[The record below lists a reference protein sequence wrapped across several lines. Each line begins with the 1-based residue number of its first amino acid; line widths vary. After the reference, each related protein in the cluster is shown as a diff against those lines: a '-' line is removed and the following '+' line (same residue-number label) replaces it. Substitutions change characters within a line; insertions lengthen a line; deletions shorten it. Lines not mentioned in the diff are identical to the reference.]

1 MLWRL
6 SLGRRTRF
14 AAPSRRLQALAMTR
28 SRSPRLRPG
37 PPVLPEGVRDVQPAQ
52 GEVALMRFS
61 SPPCIEHQDVF
72 WSQLSDAGAVALNE
86 HWLSWGVEQAARG
99 LLQRTHACDLGQAA
113 AGNSKSRQPLRG
125 LVVGE
130 GKWQAFV
137 ALYLGLPFRRRP
149 KPFLKGELNR
159 KVRVAGGNAG
169 GAPLAAAAVVLD
181 PSRGGACPE
190 PHAAVVQSRG
200 DRERVGVVQL
210 AHAAPGANVAADP
223 ASGAPGSSRAA
234 SVCLGGG
241 SVDTDVAGKFRCRA
255 SEVGTAPLPRNV
267 RRIFKVLVCL
277 NPALFRGHG
286 RVFLIVP
293 HLLACGRHSSDALA
307 QVRLTPRGT
316 LMSTSRR
323 VAGGAPLA
331 AAAAAQSRGEA
342 CLEPPAAHAAGADV
356 AADPASG
363 AGSSRATSVC
373 LGGGSVGTDVA
384 GKLRCRASEVGTA
397 PLPRSARR
405 IFKVLVCLNPALFR
419 GHGRAPHSPA

>member
-1 MLWRL
+1 M
-6 SLGRRTRF
+6 
-14 AAPSRRLQALAMTR
+14 AR
-28 SRSPRLRPG
+28 SRSPRRR
-37 PPVLPEGVRDVQPAQ
+37 PPVLPESVRDVQPAQ

-61 SPPCIEHQDVF
+61 SPPCIEHKDVF

-86 HWLSWGVEQAARG
+86 HWLSWGVEQAALDR
-99 LLQRTHACDLGQAA
+99 LPRDLGQAA

-137 ALYLGLPFRRRP
+137 ALYQGLPSRRRP
-149 KPFLKGELNR
+149 RPFANGGLNE

-181 PSRGGACPE
+181 RSRGEACPE

-200 DRERVGVVQL
+200 DGGRVGVVQL
-210 AHAAPGANVAADP
+210 AHAARRPGANVAGDP
-223 ASGAPGSSRAA
+223 ASGAPGSSRLGAA

-255 SEVGTAPLPRNV
+255 SEVGTAAPLSLPRNA

-293 HLLACGRHSSDALA
+293 HLLACGRHFFRLSSASRA
-307 QVRLTPRGT
+307 PPAPTPPRPIVPVTPRGN
-316 LMSTSRR
+316 
-323 VAGGAPLA
+323 
-331 AAAAAQSRGEA
+331 
-342 CLEPPAAHAAGADV
+342 AAG
-356 AADPASG
+356 
-363 AGSSRATSVC
+363 SV
-373 LGGGSVGTDVA
+373 
-384 GKLRCRASEVGTA
+384 
-397 PLPRSARR
+397 
-405 IFKVLVCLNPALFR
+405 F
-419 GHGRAPHSPA
+419 